1 MTSRVRSSGT
11 ELSFDKQSANRKILT
26 FCHNSKSGYYF
37 KNFTNFGIAKTNTE
51 MEILN
56 WIILVAGFCL
66 LPTVVL
72 WLCRKF
78 SFLGKIGPVLL
89 LYGLGIIIGN
99 IGLMPKQ
106 LPAVQELLSN
116 AMVPLAIPLM
126 LYGCTFNMKG
136 ARSQILALVTGM
148 ISVAT
153 AVVIGYLIFG
163 RNLPEGA
170 KIGGMLTGV
179 YTGGTINLAA
189 LKTMLGIKDET
200 YILINSYDILVSFL
214 YLSFLL
220 AIGIKLFRKFLP
232 NTLGNFT
239 QKDEAAI
246 KAEMDK
252 ENRKP
257 VKGFFTRIGIA
268 YTTKLLGLTIL
279 IVGIS
284 AGVALLLPESMFM
297 TIFILML
304 TTLGIGCSFI
314 KKIHNM
320 KYSYDIGM
328 YFIYIFCI
336 VVASMADLS
345 KLDFAGGIGLLGYLL
360 VAVFGS
366 LLMQVI
372 FAKILKIDSDMMVI
386 SSVTFINSPPFVP
399 MMAAA
404 MKNKDVLIPGL
415 TIGVIGYA
423 AGNYLGFLMSQL
435 LGLL

>member
-1 MTSRVRSSGT
+1 
-11 ELSFDKQSANRKILT
+11 
-26 FCHNSKSGYYF
+26 
-37 KNFTNFGIAKTNTE
+37 

-66 LPTVVL
+66 IPAGVL
-72 WLCRKF
+72 MLCRRYR
-78 SFLGKIGPVLL
+78 FLGKIGPVLI
-89 LYGLGIIIGN
+89 LYALGIIIGN
-99 IGLMPKQ
+99 IGLMPGQ
-106 LPAVQELLSN
+106 MPAVQEILSN

-126 LYGCTFNMKG
+126 LFGCTFKLSG
-136 ARSQILALVTGM
+136 ARSQILAMVTGL
-148 ISVAT
+148 ISVTVAVT
-153 AVVIGYLIFG
+153 AGYLIFG
-163 RNLPEGA
+163 NDIQEGA
-170 KIGGMLTGV
+170 KVGGMLTGV

-189 LKTMLGIKDET
+189 LKTMLGVDEET

-232 NTLGNFT
+232 NETSGFSK
-239 QKDEAAI
+239 KDADEI
-246 KAEMDK
+246 QAEIEK
-252 ENRKP
+252 ENENP
-257 VKGFFTRIGIA
+257 YKGLFTRSGMSQA
-268 YTTKLLGLTIL
+268 GKMLGLTIL

-284 AGVALLLPESMFM
+284 AGTALLLPESMFM

-304 TTLGIGCSFI
+304 TTLGIAFSFI
-314 KKIHNM
+314 RKVRET

-345 KLDFAGGIGLLGYLL
+345 KLDLVGGMGLLGYLL
-360 VAVFGS
+360 VVVFGS
-366 LLMQVI
+366 LLLQVI
-372 FAKILKIDSDMMVI
+372 SAKIFRIDSDMMVI

-423 AGNYLGFLMSQL
+423 AGNYLGFMMSQL
-435 LGLL
+435 LALL

>member
-1 MTSRVRSSGT
+1 MNIV
-11 ELSFDKQSANRKILT
+11 
-26 FCHNSKSGYYF
+26 
-37 KNFTNFGIAKTNTE
+37 
-51 MEILN
+51 N
-56 WIILVAGFCL
+56 WIILIVGFCII
-66 LPTVVL
+66 PAIVL
-72 WLCRKF
+72 RLCQRF
-78 SFLGKIGPVLL
+78 SLLGKIGPVLL

-99 IGLMPKQ
+99 IGLMPEQ
-106 LPAVQELLSN
+106 MPAAQELLSN

-126 LYGCTFNMKG
+126 LFGCTFNMKG

-148 ISVAT
+148 ISVAA

-163 RNLPEGA
+163 RDLPEGA

-189 LKTMLGIKDET
+189 LKTMLGVDDET
-200 YILINSYDILVSFL
+200 YLLINSYDILVSFL

-220 AIGIKLFRKFLP
+220 AIGIKLFRSFLP
-232 NTLGNFT
+232 NTLGEFT
-239 QKDEAAI
+239 AKDEKTI
-246 KAEMDK
+246 KAEMEK

-257 VKGFFTRIGIA
+257 YRSLFTRVGAA
-268 YTTKLLGLTIL
+268 YLAKLLGLTIL

-284 AGVALLLPESMFM
+284 AGVALALPSSMFM
-297 TIFILML
+297 TVFILML

-320 KYSYDIGM
+320 KYSYDFGM

-366 LLMQVI
+366 LLLQII
-372 FAKILKIDSDMMVI
+372 FAKIFKIDSDMMVI
-386 SSVTFINSPPFVP
+386 ASVTYINSPPFVP

-435 LGLL
+435 LGLI

>member
-1 MTSRVRSSGT
+1 
-11 ELSFDKQSANRKILT
+11 
-26 FCHNSKSGYYF
+26 
-37 KNFTNFGIAKTNTE
+37 

-66 LPTVVL
+66 IPAGVL
-72 WLCRKF
+72 MLCRRYR
-78 SFLGKIGPVLL
+78 FLGKIGPVLL
-89 LYGLGIIIGN
+89 LYALGIIIGN
-99 IGLMPKQ
+99 IGLMPGQ
-106 LPAVQELLSN
+106 MPAVQEILSN

-126 LYGCTFNMKG
+126 LFGCTFKLSG
-136 ARSQILALVTGM
+136 ARSQILAMVTGL
-148 ISVAT
+148 ISVT
-153 AVVIGYLIFG
+153 VAVTTGYLIFG
-163 RNLPEGA
+163 NDIQEGA
-170 KIGGMLTGV
+170 KVGGMLTGV

-189 LKTMLGIKDET
+189 LKTMLGVDEET

-232 NTLGNFT
+232 NETSGFSK
-239 QKDEAAI
+239 KDADEI
-246 KAEMDK
+246 QAEIEK
-252 ENRKP
+252 ENENP
-257 VKGFFTRIGIA
+257 YKGLFTRSGMSQA
-268 YTTKLLGLTIL
+268 GKMLGLTIL

-284 AGVALLLPESMFM
+284 AGTALLLPESMFM

-304 TTLGIGCSFI
+304 TTLGIAFSFI
-314 KKIHNM
+314 RKVRET

-345 KLDFAGGIGLLGYLL
+345 KLDLVGGMGLLGYLL
-360 VAVFGS
+360 VVVFGS
-366 LLMQVI
+366 LLLQVI
-372 FAKILKIDSDMMVI
+372 SAKIFRIDSDMMVI

-435 LGLL
+435 LALL

>member
-1 MTSRVRSSGT
+1 MEIV
-11 ELSFDKQSANRKILT
+11 QSIILT
-26 FCHNSKSGYYF
+26 
-37 KNFTNFGIAKTNTE
+37 A
-51 MEILN
+51 
-56 WIILVAGFCL
+56 VFCL
-66 LPTVVL
+66 IPAGVL
-72 WLCRKF
+72 WLCRRF
-78 SFLGKIGPVLL
+78 SWLGKIGPVLI
-89 LYGLGIIIGN
+89 LYSIGIIIGN
-99 IGLMPKQ
+99 TGLMQEQMP
-106 LPAVQELLSN
+106 LVQEILSN

-126 LYGCTFNMKG
+126 LFGCTFKLSG
-136 ARSQILALVTGM
+136 ARSQILALVTGL
-148 ISVAT
+148 ISVT
-153 AVVIGYLIFG
+153 AAVLIGYLIFG
-163 RNLPEGA
+163 KDLPEGA

-189 LKTMLGIKDET
+189 LKTMLGVSDET
-200 YILINSYDILVSFL
+200 YILINSYYILVSFL

-220 AIGIKLFRKFLP
+220 TIGIKLFRKFLP
-232 NTLGNFT
+232 NTSGTFT
-239 QKDEAAI
+239 EKDEAAI
-246 KAEMDK
+246 RSEMNK
-252 ENRKP
+252 ESKKP
-257 VKGFFTRIGIA
+257 HKGFLTRIGIA
-268 YTTKLLGLTIL
+268 YTAKLLGVTIL

-328 YFIYIFCI
+328 YFIYIFCLT
-336 VVASMADLS
+336 VASMADLS
-345 KLDFAGGIGLLGYLL
+345 ELNLAGGLELMGYLL

-366 LLMQVI
+366 LLLQVI
-372 FAKILKIDSDMMVI
+372 FAKILKIDSDMVVI
-386 SSVTFINSPPFVP
+386 ASVTYINSPPFVP

-415 TIGVIGYA
+415 TIGVLGYA

>member
-1 MTSRVRSSGT
+1 MESNDTIMTM
-11 ELSFDKQSANRKILT
+11 L
-26 FCHNSKSGYYF
+26 
-37 KNFTNFGIAKTNTE
+37 NT
-51 MEILN
+51 
-56 WIILVAGFCL
+56 IILVLTFCL
-66 LPTVVL
+66 LPTAVL
-72 WLCRKF
+72 WLCRKY
-78 SFLGKIGPVLL
+78 SFFGKIGPVLL
-89 LYGLGIIIGN
+89 LYGIGIIIGN
-99 IGLMPKQ
+99 LGIMPDQ
-106 LPAVQELLSN
+106 MPIVQEILSN

-148 ISVAT
+148 ISVAA
-153 AVVIGYLIFG
+153 AVIIGYCIFG
-163 RNLPEGA
+163 RSLPEGA

-189 LKTMLGIKDET
+189 LKTMLGVKDET

-232 NTLGNFT
+232 NTMSTYTN
-239 QKDEAAI
+239 KDDEAI
-246 KAEMDK
+246 RKEMEREGK
-252 ENRKP
+252 KP
-257 VKGFFTRIGIA
+257 VKGFLTRIGLA
-268 YTTKLLGLTIL
+268 YTAKLIGLTIL

-336 VVASMADLS
+336 VVASMADLGE
-345 KLDFAGGIGLLGYLL
+345 LNLTGGMNLLGYLM

-366 LLMQVI
+366 LLLQII
-372 FAKILKIDSDMMVI
+372 FAKIFHIDSDMMVI
-386 SSVTFINSPPFVP
+386 ASVTYINSPPFVP

-423 AGNYLGFLMSQL
+423 AGNYLGFIISRILEII
-435 LGLL
+435 

>member
-1 MTSRVRSSGT
+1 MFVTLILETMTIFN
-11 ELSFDKQSANRKILT
+11 LILLCLV
-26 FCHNSKSGYYF
+26 FC
-37 KNFTNFGIAKTNTE
+37 AAP
-51 MEILN
+51 
-56 WIILVAGFCL
+56 AG
-66 LPTVVL
+66 VL
-72 WLCRKF
+72 WVCKKV

-89 LYGLGIIIGN
+89 LYILGVIIGN
-99 IGLMPKQ
+99 IGIKPEGMSTLQDIM
-106 LPAVQELLSN
+106 SS
-116 AMVPLAIPLM
+116 AMVPLAIPMM
-126 LYGCTFNMKG
+126 LFGCTFRLRETK
-136 ARSQILALVTGM
+136 QQLKALLTGLSAVV
-148 ISVAT
+148 ISVI
-153 AVVIGYLIFG
+153 IGYLIFG
-163 RNLPEGA
+163 RNIDEGT

-189 LKTMLGIKDET
+189 LKTMLGVSDET
-200 YILINSYDILVSFL
+200 YILINSYYILVSFL

-220 AIGIKLFRKFLP
+220 TIGIKLFRKFLP
-232 NTLGNFT
+232 NTSGTFT
-239 QKDEAAI
+239 EKDEAAI
-246 KAEMDK
+246 RSEMNK
-252 ENRKP
+252 ESKKP
-257 VKGFFTRIGIA
+257 HKGFLTRIGIA
-268 YTTKLLGLTIL
+268 YTAKLLGVTIL

-328 YFIYIFCI
+328 YFIYIFCLT
-336 VVASMADLS
+336 VASMADLS
-345 KLDFAGGIGLLGYLL
+345 ELNLAGGLELMGYLL

-366 LLMQVI
+366 LLLQVI
-372 FAKILKIDSDMMVI
+372 FAKILKIDSDMVVI
-386 SSVTFINSPPFVP
+386 ASVTYINSPPFVP

-415 TIGVIGYA
+415 TIGVLGYA

>member
-1 MTSRVRSSGT
+1 MS
-11 ELSFDKQSANRKILT
+11 
-26 FCHNSKSGYYF
+26 
-37 KNFTNFGIAKTNTE
+37 
-51 MEILN
+51 ILN
-56 WIILVAGFCL
+56 TVILIAGFCL
-66 LPTVVL
+66 IPAGVL
-72 WLCRKF
+72 WLCRRF
-78 SFLGKIGPVLL
+78 SWLGKIGPVLI
-89 LYGLGIIIGN
+89 LYIIGIIIGN
-99 IGLMPKQ
+99 IGLMPDQ
-106 LPAVQELLSN
+106 MPAVQELLSN

-126 LYGCTFNMKG
+126 LYGCTFRMSG
-136 ARSQILALVTGM
+136 ARSQILSLATGL
-148 ISVAT
+148 ISVT
-153 AVVIGYLIFG
+153 LAVFIGYLIFG
-163 RNLPEGA
+163 KDLPEGA

-189 LKTMLGIKDET
+189 LKTMLGVKDET
-200 YILINSYDILVSFL
+200 YILINSYDIMVSFL

-220 AIGIKLFRKFLP
+220 AIGIKMFRKFLP
-232 NTLGNFT
+232 NTLDSFT
-239 QKDEAAI
+239 DKDEAAI
-246 KAEMDK
+246 KKEMQREEK
-252 ENRKP
+252 KP
-257 VKGFFTRIGIA
+257 HRGFMTRIGIA
-268 YTTKLLGLTIL
+268 YIAKLLGLTIL

-336 VVASMADLS
+336 TVASMADLS
-345 KLDFAGGIGLLGYLL
+345 ELNLIGGMELLGYLL
-360 VAVFGS
+360 IAVFGS
-366 LLMQVI
+366 LLLQVI
-372 FAKILKIDSDMMVI
+372 LAKILRIDSDMMVI
-386 SSVTFINSPPFVP
+386 ASVTYINSPPFVP

-423 AGNYLGFLMSQL
+423 VGNYLGFLMSQL

>member
-1 MTSRVRSSGT
+1 
-11 ELSFDKQSANRKILT
+11 
-26 FCHNSKSGYYF
+26 
-37 KNFTNFGIAKTNTE
+37 
-51 MEILN
+51 MEIVN
-56 WIILVAGFCL
+56 WIILIAGFCL
-66 LPTVVL
+66 IPSVVL
-72 WLCRKF
+72 MLCRKYG
-78 SFLGKIGPVLL
+78 FLKKIGPVMI
-89 LYGLGIIIGN
+89 LYALGIIIGN
-99 IGLMPKQ
+99 IGLMPEQ
-106 LPAVQELLSN
+106 MPAVQELLSN

-126 LYGCTFNMKG
+126 LFGCTFNMKG

-153 AVVIGYLIFG
+153 AVVIGYFIFG

-189 LKTMLGIKDET
+189 LKTMLGVDDET

-214 YLSFLL
+214 YLSVLL
-220 AIGIKLFRKFLP
+220 AIGIRLFRKFLP
-232 NTLGNFT
+232 NTLGTFT
-239 QKDEAAI
+239 DKDEAAI
-246 KAEMDK
+246 QKEMSKEDK
-252 ENRKP
+252 KP
-257 VKGFFTRIGIA
+257 VKGFFTRIGLA
-268 YTTKLLGLTIL
+268 YTAKLLGLTVL

-284 AGVALLLPESMFM
+284 AGVALLLPSDMFM

-304 TTLGIGCSFI
+304 TTLGIACSFI
-314 KKIHNM
+314 KKVHNM

-345 KLDFAGGIGLLGYLL
+345 KLNLAAGMELLGYLL

-366 LLMQVI
+366 LLLQVI
-372 FAKILKIDSDMMVI
+372 FAKIFKIDSDMMVI
-386 SSVTFINSPPFVP
+386 ASVTYINSPPFVP

-423 AGNYLGFLMSQL
+423 VGNYLGFLMSQL

>member
-1 MTSRVRSSGT
+1 M
-11 ELSFDKQSANRKILT
+11 NI
-26 FCHNSKSGYYF
+26 
-37 KNFTNFGIAKTNTE
+37 I
-51 MEILN
+51 N

-66 LPTVVL
+66 MPAGVL
-72 WLCRKF
+72 WLCKKV
-78 SFLGKIGPVLL
+78 SILGKIGPVMV

-99 IGLMPKQ
+99 IGLMPEQ
-106 LPAVQELLSN
+106 MPAVQELLSN

-126 LYGCTFNMKG
+126 LFGCTFNMKG

-148 ISVAT
+148 VSVAL
-153 AVVIGYLIFG
+153 AVIIGFFLFG

-189 LKTMLGIKDET
+189 LKTMLGVKDET

-232 NTLGNFT
+232 NTLGAYT
-239 QKDEAAI
+239 EKDEASI
-246 KAEMDK
+246 KAEMER

-257 VKGFFTRIGIA
+257 FKSLFTRKGAA
-268 YTTKLLGLTIL
+268 YLGRLLGLTIL
-279 IVGIS
+279 IVGLS
-284 AGVALLLPESMFM
+284 AGVALLLPSSMFM

-345 KLDFAGGIGLLGYLL
+345 KLDLAGGLGLMGYLL
-360 VAVFGS
+360 IAVFGS
-366 LLMQVI
+366 LLLQVI
-372 FAKILKIDSDMMVI
+372 FAKIFKIDSDMMVI
-386 SSVTFINSPPFVP
+386 ASVTYINSPPFVP

-435 LGLL
+435 LGIL

>member
-1 MTSRVRSSGT
+1 M
-11 ELSFDKQSANRKILT
+11 N
-26 FCHNSKSGYYF
+26 
-37 KNFTNFGIAKTNTE
+37 
-51 MEILN
+51 ILN
-56 WIILVAGFCL
+56 WVILVTGFCL
-66 LPTVVL
+66 IPAAVL
-72 WLCRKF
+72 QLCKKF
-78 SFLGKIGPVLL
+78 TFLGKIGPVLF

-99 IGLMPKQ
+99 IGLMPQ
-106 LPAVQELLSN
+106 QMPAVQELLSN

-126 LYGCTFNMKG
+126 LFGCTFNMKG

-153 AVVIGYLIFG
+153 AVVIGYFIFG
-163 RNLPEGA
+163 RNMPEGA

-189 LKTMLGIKDET
+189 LKTMLGVKDET

-220 AIGIKLFRKFLP
+220 AIGIKLFRKILP
-232 NTLGNFT
+232 NNLGKFT
-239 QKDEAAI
+239 AKDEKAI
-246 KAEMDK
+246 KNEMER

-257 VKGFFTRIGIA
+257 FKSIFTRTGAAYIG
-268 YTTKLLGLTIL
+268 KLLGLTIL
-279 IVGIS
+279 IVGVS
-284 AGVALLLPESMFM
+284 AGVALLLPDSLFM

-304 TTLGIGCSFI
+304 TTSGIGCSFI
-314 KKIHNM
+314 KKVHNM

-345 KLDFAGGIGLLGYLL
+345 ELNLIGGLDLLGYLL
-360 VAVFGS
+360 IAVFGS
-366 LLMQVI
+366 LLLQII
-372 FAKILKIDSDMMVI
+372 FAKIFRIDSDMMVI
-386 SSVTFINSPPFVP
+386 ASVTYINSPPFVP